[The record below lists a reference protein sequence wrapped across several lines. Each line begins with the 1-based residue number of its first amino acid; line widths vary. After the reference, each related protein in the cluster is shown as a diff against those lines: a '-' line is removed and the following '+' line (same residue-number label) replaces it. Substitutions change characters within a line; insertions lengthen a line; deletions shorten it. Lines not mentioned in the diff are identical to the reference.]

1 MAEQAH
7 DQTNSGYETT
17 DADVKP
23 LAQTG
28 AFIAVL
34 VIASFV
40 GMIVLFRVFAYY
52 QPLFDD
58 PVPPLI
64 ENRIASDAPRL
75 QVDPPKQKF
84 ELAQSETATLNSYGW
99 IDEQVKVVHIPIER
113 TIDLV
118 SEGKMP
124 LIAPPPPPPAT
135 P

>member
-7 DQTNSGYETT
+7 NQTNPGYETT
-17 DADVKP
+17 DARITP

-28 AFIAVL
+28 LFITAL
-34 VIASFV
+34 VVASFV

-58 PVPPLI
+58 PVPPLVD
-64 ENRIASDAPRL
+64 NRVATDAPRL

-84 ELAQSETATLNSYGW
+84 ELAQSEAAILNSYGW
-99 IDEQVKVVHIPIER
+99 IDQQVKVVHIPIER
-113 TIDLV
+113 AIDLV

-124 LIAPPPPPPAT
+124 LITPAAP
-135 P
+135 

>member
-1 MAEQAH
+1 MAEQH
-7 DQTNSGYETT
+7 NQTKSGYETT
-17 DADVKP
+17 DAQVKP

-28 AFIAVL
+28 VFLTAL
-34 VIASFV
+34 VIASFI
-40 GMIVLFRVFAYY
+40 GMIVLFRALAYY
-52 QPLFDD
+52 QERFDD
-58 PVPPLI
+58 PVPPLV

-84 ELAQSETATLNSYGW
+84 ELAQSESELLNSYGW

-113 TIDLV
+113 AIDLV

-124 LIAPPPPPPAT
+124 LIAPPAT

>member
-7 DQTNSGYETT
+7 NQTNSGYETT
-17 DADVKP
+17 DAQVKP

-28 AFIAVL
+28 VFLTVL
-34 VIASFV
+34 VIASFIA
-40 GMIVLFRVFAYY
+40 MIVLFRGLAYY
-52 QPLFDD
+52 QEFFDD
-58 PVPPLI
+58 PVPPLV

-84 ELAQSETATLNSYGW
+84 ELAQSEAAILNSYGW

-113 TIDLV
+113 AIDLV

-124 LIAPPPPPPAT
+124 LIAPPAT

>member
-7 DQTNSGYETT
+7 DQNNSGYETT
-17 DADVKP
+17 DAHVKP

-40 GMIVLFRVFAYY
+40 GMIVLFRALAYY
-52 QPLFDD
+52 QERFDD
-58 PVPPLI
+58 PVPPLV
-64 ENRIASDAPRL
+64 ENRVASDAPRL

-84 ELAQSETATLNSYGW
+84 ELAQSEAATLNSYGW

-113 TIDLV
+113 AIDLV

-124 LIAPPPPPPAT
+124 LLAPPPPAT